1 MLCIYEN
8 RTHGR
13 KRPINL
19 IKTLIK
25 KMKISTNNFVALSYD
40 LHVGEG
46 EERELME
53 RATDETPLEFIFGT
67 NSMLEAF
74 EKNLEGLSEG
84 DSFDFILTPDQ
95 AYGEYDDEHVVDLP
109 RNIFEVDGK
118 LNEEVVFEGNTVP
131 MMDSNGNR
139 LNGSVVS
146 VGDDV
151 IKMDFNHP
159 LAGETLNFTGKV
171 LNVREST
178 PEEIAA
184 LFAPQGGGCGC
195 GCGGHE
201 EEGEGCGCGSNGGG
215 CGSGCSC

>member
-1 MLCIYEN
+1 
-8 RTHGR
+8 
-13 KRPINL
+13 
-19 IKTLIK
+19 
-25 KMKISTNNFVALSYD
+25 MKISTNNFVALSYD